1 MQEVVSA
8 ADAGRNFF
16 ELLRGVRKG
25 HTYVVTSHGR
35 PVAKLV
41 PPEMNKRNTGAAQ
54 AVLLKRLKSQ
64 PVAKNGR
71 ARKGWTREEL
81 YEA

>member
-1 MQEVVSA
+1 
-8 ADAGRNFF
+8 
-16 ELLRGVRKG
+16 
-25 HTYVVTSHGR
+25 
-35 PVAKLV
+35 
-41 PPEMNKRNTGAAQ
+41 MNKRNTGAAQ